1 MKKMNKKELNQII
14 SKELTKVKNELE
26 LLQKIKKI
34 DFSKFEGKQISKR
47 IETHLKKELGD
58 GYYVSLTYDL
68 YYDYKLHI
76 TMKENNFK
84 YNCWTKIE
92 ITVYKQNE
100 GLKFFKYS
108 ELEKQIDQWI
118 NSREKTIE
126 KLTNELENI
135 DQMIKL
141 YNDLIA
147 IEIKCGKELSYIFK
161 DSVNFYNYAWRRA
174 IEE

>member
-1 MKKMNKKELNQII
+1 MTKKELNQAI

-34 DFSKFEGKQISKR
+34 DLSKFEGKQISKR
-47 IETHLKKELGD
+47 IETHLKKELGEN
-58 GYYVSLTYDL
+58 YYISLTYDL
-68 YYDYKLHI
+68 YYDYKLYISYMEKNEH
-76 TMKENNFK
+76 NY
-84 YNCWTKIE
+84 YNERVKID
-92 ITVYKQNE
+92 ITVYKTNE
-100 GLKFFKYS
+100 PVKLFRYS

-118 NSREKTIE
+118 NNHEKTIE

-147 IEIKCGKELSYIFK
+147 IESKCGKELSYIFK
-161 DSVNFYNYAWRRA
+161 DSVSFYNYAWRRT

>member
-1 MKKMNKKELNQII
+1 MTKKELNQII

-34 DFSKFEGKQISKR
+34 DLSKFEGKQISKR
-47 IETHLKKELGD
+47 IEAHLKKELGEN
-58 GYYVSLTYDL
+58 YYISLTYDL
-68 YYDYKLHI
+68 YYDYKLYISYMEKNEH
-76 TMKENNFK
+76 NY
-84 YNCWTKIE
+84 YNERIKIE
-92 ITVYKQNE
+92 ITVYKMNE
-100 GLKFFKYS
+100 PVKLFRYS

-118 NSREKTIE
+118 SSHEKTID

-135 DQMIKL
+135 DHAIKL

-161 DSVNFYNYAWRRA
+161 DSVSFYNHTWRRA